1 MAINSSSVAATSSG
15 SSSVSSFLQGL
26 WASSVHDAS
35 ETAVDG
41 AERAHY
47 PGVPTSLISDVLAP
61 LSFGAEPK
69 SWPLQRLDQDVVN
82 AAFQL
87 VPMEVSSSRITVHGP
102 ESNES
107 RQVSGSKRAPSR
119 VSQSAVRHFL
129 LDSKTKF
136 ARSRFASSHSSRIK
150 VMSRNFM
157 YKRCSQTLFP
167 AAACFYKCRLK
178 KTTVD
183 SSAQPSVTIESIP
196 VSRLR
201 VASHG
206 SSITSTSHA
215 SLSRHPVSHLVSS
228 SA

>member
-1 MAINSSSVAATSSG
+1 MLETPQDFVRSKHPISLPLSAASDSMQLRLFASAEKGAANAHVSRSEMAINSSSVAATSSG

-41 AERAHY
+41 TERAHY
-47 PGVPTSLISDVLAP
+47 PGAPTSLISDVLAP

-136 ARSRFASSHSSRIK
+136 A
-150 VMSRNFM
+150 
-157 YKRCSQTLFP
+157 
-167 AAACFYKCRLK
+167 
-178 KTTVD
+178 
-183 SSAQPSVTIESIP
+183 
-196 VSRLR
+196 
-201 VASHG
+201 
-206 SSITSTSHA
+206 
-215 SLSRHPVSHLVSS
+215 
-228 SA
+228 